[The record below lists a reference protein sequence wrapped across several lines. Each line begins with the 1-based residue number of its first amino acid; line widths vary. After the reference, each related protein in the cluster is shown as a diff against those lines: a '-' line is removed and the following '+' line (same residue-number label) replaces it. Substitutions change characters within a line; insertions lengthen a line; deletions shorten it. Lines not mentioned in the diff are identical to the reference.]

1 MLYDKI
7 QEAVEFINRKISFN
21 PEIGIILGTGLGG
34 LVEDIEIVDEISYED
49 IPHFPKS
56 TVASHQ
62 NRLVFGKLAGQRVVA
77 MAGRFHY
84 YEGYSMQEV
93 TFGVRVL
100 KFLGIQELIVSNVA
114 GSTSQHIFP
123 GDIVFIKDHVNL
135 QPENPLRGAN
145 DERLGIRFPDM
156 MKVYDLEK
164 NQRALAIAKQKGIR
178 AHEGVYVCLQGP
190 NLETP
195 SEYEFLHRIG
205 GDVVGMST
213 VPEVIV
219 ARHSGLPVFALSIVS
234 NQCYPKEI
242 IKETTLESVIALAE
256 ETAPKMCSI
265 VKSILKER
273 GEKNNSA

>member
-1 MLYDKI
+1 MLYEKI
-7 QEAVEFINRKISFN
+7 QAASLFIQSKISFH
-21 PEIGIILGTGLGG
+21 PATGIILGTGLGG
-34 LVEDIEIVDEISYED
+34 LVDDIQIEGEIGYEE

-62 NRLVFGKLAGQRVVA
+62 NRLVFGTLAGHKVVA

-84 YEGYSMQEV
+84 YEGYTMQEV

-100 KFLGIQELIVSNVA
+100 KALGIKNLIVSNVA
-114 GSTSQHIFP
+114 GSTSPHIFP

-145 DERLGIRFPDM
+145 DERLGVRFPDM
-156 MKVYDLEK
+156 MKVYDLNK
-164 NQRALAIAKQKGIR
+164 NKQALAVALREGIR

-195 SEYEFLHRIG
+195 AEYDFLHRIG

-219 ARHSGLPVFALSIVS
+219 ARHSGLSVFALSVVS

-242 IKETTLESVIALAE
+242 IKETTLEAVIELAQK
-256 ETAPKMCSI
+256 TAPKMCLI
-265 VKSILKER
+265 VKELLKTP
-273 GEKNNSA
+273 SAVF

>member
-164 NQRALAIAKQKGIR
+164 NKRAIAIAKQKGIR

>member
-1 MLYDKI
+1 MLYDNI
-7 QEAVEFINRKISFN
+7 QESVDFIQQKISFK
-21 PEIGIILGTGLGG
+21 PETGIILGTGLGG
-34 LVEDIEIVDEISYED
+34 LVDDIEIIDEIAYTD

-62 NRLVFGKLAGQRVVA
+62 NRLVFGHLAGQPVVA

-84 YEGYSMQEV
+84 YEGYSMKEV

-100 KFLGIQELIVSNVA
+100 KFLGIKELIVSNVA

-145 DERLGIRFPDM
+145 DERLGVRFPDM

-164 NQRALAIAKQKGIR
+164 NQRALAIAKQSGIR

-205 GDVVGMST
+205 GDLVGMST

-219 ARHSGLPVFALSIVS
+219 ARHSGLSVFALSVVS

-256 ETAPKMCSI
+256 ETAPKMCQI
-265 VKSILKER
+265 VKGLLKKEDL
-273 GEKNNSA
+273 

>member
-7 QEAVEFINRKISFN
+7 QEAVDFINRKVSFK
-21 PEIGIILGTGLGG
+21 PETGIILGTGLGV
-34 LVEDIEIVDEISYED
+34 LVEDIDIKGEISYTD

-62 NRLVFGKLAGQRVVA
+62 NRLVFGMLAGAPVVA

-100 KFLGIQELIVSNVA
+100 KFLGIKELIVSNVA

-145 DERLGIRFPDM
+145 DERLGVRFPDM

-164 NQRALAIAKQKGIR
+164 NQRALAIANRAGIR

-190 NLETP
+190 SLETP

-205 GDVVGMST
+205 GDLVGMST

-219 ARHSGLPVFALSIVS
+219 ARHSGLPVFALSVVS

-242 IKETTLESVIALAE
+242 IKETTLESVIALAQ
-256 ETAPKMCSI
+256 ETAPKICQI
-265 VKSILKER
+265 VKSLLKKED
-273 GEKNNSA
+273 S

>member
-7 QEAVEFINRKISFN
+7 QEAVEYINRKISFH

-34 LVEDIEIVDEISYED
+34 LVEDIEIVEEISYLD

-62 NRLVFGKLAGQRVVA
+62 NRLVFGTLAGQPVVA

-145 DERLGIRFPDM
+145 DDRLGVRFPDM

-164 NQRALAIAKQKGIR
+164 NQQALIIAKTEGIR

-242 IKETTLESVIALAE
+242 IKETTLESVIALAK
-256 ETAPKMCSI
+256 ETAPKMCLI
-265 VKSILKER
+265 VKAILNER
-273 GEKNNSA
+273 GKNNSPS

>member
-7 QEAVEFINRKISFN
+7 QEAVDFIKSQVSFK
-21 PEIGIILGTGLGG
+21 PATGIILGTGLGG
-34 LVEDIEIVDEISYED
+34 LVEDIEIVGEISYSD

-62 NRLVFGKLAGQRVVA
+62 NRLVFGTLAGAPVVA

-100 KFLGIQELIVSNVA
+100 KFLGIKELIVSNVA
-114 GSTSQHIFP
+114 GSTNQHIFP

-145 DERLGIRFPDM
+145 DERLGVRFPDM

-164 NQRALAIAKQKGIR
+164 NQRALAIAKQQGIR
-178 AHEGVYVCLQGP
+178 AHEGIYVCLQGP

-205 GDVVGMST
+205 GDLVGMST

-219 ARHSGLPVFALSIVS
+219 ARHSGLPVFALSVVS

-256 ETAPKMCSI
+256 ETAPKMCQI
-265 VKSILKER
+265 VKSLLKKEDL
-273 GEKNNSA
+273 